1 MKKIPREKSTIT
13 EFGAHLKPEFVV
25 DLREKFV
32 IETNDNWW
40 KSPRGAR
47 RSTTSSRTSACRAA
61 GLSGQ
66 SRRGSRLCEWR
77 STGRH
82 AGG

>member
-13 EFGAHLKPEFVV
+13 EFGAHLKPELVV

-40 KSPRGAR
+40 NLLG
-47 RSTTSSRTSACRAA
+47 
-61 GLSGQ
+61 
-66 SRRGSRLCEWR
+66 
-77 STGRH
+77 
-82 AGG
+82 